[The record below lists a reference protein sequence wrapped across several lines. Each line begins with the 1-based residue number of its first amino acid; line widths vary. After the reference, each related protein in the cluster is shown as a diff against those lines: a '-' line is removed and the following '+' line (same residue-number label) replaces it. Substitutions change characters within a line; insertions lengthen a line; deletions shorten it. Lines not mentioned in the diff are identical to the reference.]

1 MRNTKQKALIKEA
14 LDSGRHLSAE
24 EIYIEINTKAKIDMS
39 TIYRNL
45 NRMSRNDEIERIMDS
60 SGVARYHIKSI
71 HHGHLIC
78 LKCSSITEVPCNICS
93 ELHDMSNDMS
103 FDDVEHVI
111 NIYGYCKKCRG
122 GK

>member
-1 MRNTKQKALIKEA
+1 VICNKEEGMRNTKQKASIKEA

-60 SGVARYHIKSI
+60 SGVAR
-71 HHGHLIC
+71 
-78 LKCSSITEVPCNICS
+78 
-93 ELHDMSNDMS
+93 
-103 FDDVEHVI
+103 
-111 NIYGYCKKCRG
+111 
-122 GK
+122 